1 MGHHHK
7 ENKHGHRFHQGMS
20 NDCCGEDDCCSEG
33 TPPNVMHKIMMKRG
47 MPGMGG
53 FGRGHRGGQ
62 GHHGSDC
69 GCEGHSGHGI
79 RRRFISKA
87 EKVEHLEKYKDQ
99 LQKELAGLEEHI
111 AELKKTDE

>member
-1 MGHHHK
+1 MGHHK
-7 ENKHGHRFHQGMS
+7 GNKHGRRLHIEMPE
-20 NDCCGEDDCCSEG
+20 DCCGEDECC
-33 TPPNVMHKIMMKRG
+33 TDMPPPHVMRKMMMMRG

-53 FGRGHRGGQ
+53 FGKGHRGSS

-69 GCEGHSGHGI
+69 GCGEHSGHGI

-111 AELKKTDE
+111 AELKSSKDE